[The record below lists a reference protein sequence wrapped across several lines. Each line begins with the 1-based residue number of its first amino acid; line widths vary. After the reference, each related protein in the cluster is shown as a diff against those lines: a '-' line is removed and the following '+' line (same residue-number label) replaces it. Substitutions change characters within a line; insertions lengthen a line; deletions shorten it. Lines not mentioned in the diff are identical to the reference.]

1 MKKKQTLLIVDDE
14 EKNVRLFK
22 AVLMQE
28 NYNIVAALNGED
40 ALKIVNTMSLDLIL
54 LDVMMCG
61 MDGFKVCRKIKN
73 DAKTRNIPILMVTV
87 LTEKEDRLK
96 AMEAG
101 ADGFMSKPA
110 SRNSLLSRI
119 ESMLHINR
127 QDCKWEI

>member
-28 NYNIVAALNGED
+28 NYNIVAAFNGEE
-40 ALKIVNTMSLDLIL
+40 ALKIAGNISLDLIL
-54 LDVMMCG
+54 LDVMMFG

-73 DAKTRNIPILMVTV
+73 DEKTRNIPILMLTV

-110 SRNSLLSRI
+110 SRISLLGRI
-119 ESMLHINR
+119 ESMLRINR
-127 QDCKWEI
+127 QDCKWKT

>member
-40 ALKIVNTMSLDLIL
+40 ALKIVDNMSLDLIL